1 MKALNLYGVQD
12 VRLEDVRKPE
22 IENANDVLIKIHT
35 AGICGSDIS
44 RFGKIGSYNP
54 GLTWGHE
61 FSGTVDS
68 VGSGV
73 TSVRKGDRVT
83 ACNCFPCFHCDYCQQ
98 GNYARCTDMKVL
110 GGQVNGAFAEY
121 IRMPAENVLK
131 LPDSMVFATAS
142 FIEPSSVVVHGMRQV
157 DIKPGSSVAIVGC
170 GTIGLLAV
178 QWAKNYGAGDVFAFD
193 TDEMK
198 LALAAKTG
206 ATETFCV
213 KDKNHFSR
221 FQDITHNAGVDV
233 VFESSG
239 NVTGIGS
246 SLLLAAKGGTV
257 VLLGIPYGDVALPR
271 LNFEK
276 IVRNELK
283 VIGSWNSISAPFPG
297 KEWQT
302 SIHYLSTGQIDVSP
316 LMTKRV
322 LLKDVPSVLPGL
334 YKRDEFFVKVL
345 IDVEAL
351 S

>member
-12 VRLEDVRKPE
+12 VRYEDVRKPE
-22 IENANDVLIKIHT
+22 IEKENDVLIKVNT

-61 FSGTVDS
+61 FSGIVEST
-68 VGSGV
+68 GRGV
-73 TSVRKGDRVT
+73 TSVSKGDRVT
-83 ACNCFPCFHCDYCQQ
+83 ACNCFPCFHCDYCKQ

-131 LPDSMVFATAS
+131 LPDSMDFATAS
-142 FIEPSSVVVHGMRQV
+142 YLSRFHEITYDKGV
-157 DIKPGSSVAIVGC
+157 DI
-170 GTIGLLAV
+170 
-178 QWAKNYGAGDVFAFD
+178 
-193 TDEMK
+193 
-198 LALAAKTG
+198 
-206 ATETFCV
+206 
-213 KDKNHFSR
+213 
-221 FQDITHNAGVDV
+221 

-239 NVTGIGS
+239 NAAGISS
-246 SLLLAAKGGTV
+246 SLLLAAKGGAV

-283 VIGSWNSISAPFPG
+283 VIGSWNSMSAPFPG

-302 SIHYLSTGQIDVSP
+302 SIHYLSSGKIDVSP
-316 LMTKRV
+316 LITRQVRME
-322 LLKDVPSVLPGL
+322 DVPSLLPEL
-334 YKRDEFFVKVL
+334 YNRKSFFVKVL
-345 IDVEAL
+345 INVEAL